1 MTSAAAVR
9 QLIGHHV
16 DVERRD
22 GGHDHGMLLSSNGRT
37 LWLVRD
43 EEDVIIP
50 LAEVDSLRDAS

>member
-1 MTSAAAVR
+1 MTSTTVK

-16 DVERRD
+16 DVARRD

-50 LAEVDSLRDAS
+50 LADIEELRDVS

>member
-9 QLIGHHV
+9 QLIGHQV
-16 DVERRD
+16 DVERTD
-22 GGHDHGMLLSSNGRT
+22 GGHDHGVLLSSNGRT

-50 LAEVDSLRDAS
+50 LADVDSLRDAS